1 MRIRI
6 AIIGFMLVALCG
18 GAFAQGSTPTQSTAS
33 APGKPSAQSSAAAQN
48 NPGTGTLRGQ
58 VKDPSGAVITG
69 ASVLITPPSGQG
81 ISAITNKQGFYQVK
95 GLAPGTYK
103 VQAIAKGFAL
113 FENDNVVVKPLQI
126 TETDISL
133 EIQASQQQ
141 VTVNAEAPTLDVN
154 PANNAGAIVISGK
167 ELEALS
173 DDPDELQS
181 DLEALAGPSA
191 GPNGGQMYIDGF
203 TAGQLPPKSAIRE
216 IRINSNPFSTEYDK
230 LGYGRIEIFTKPGTD
245 QFHGQAMLQGND
257 SSFNSPNPFAVTEPS
272 YDSVLFNGSFS
283 GPISKRA
290 SFFISGQ
297 RRNINNVDV
306 LDACVLSNDT
316 NPQLFNA
323 TRPVTPFQGSGTP
336 ANNCGSENGVSTVP
350 FEDSVPNPR
359 TRTNVSPRLD
369 FQVTPNNTLSVRYQ
383 YWRDNQQDIL
393 GSALDVP
400 TQAYNTLETEQ
411 TVQMDDSQIISTSV
425 VNDTRFQFLHDVTNQ
440 TPNSTLPTVDVA
452 GAFNAGGSNEQTILD
467 TTNHYELQNNT
478 QMVTKKH
485 VFNFGGR
492 LRWTTDNSSAN
503 SDFSGM
509 FNFPNLAQY
518 QLTEQNI
525 ANGLPANACTGPN
538 TCGGAN
544 QFNITLGTPQA
555 SVSYADLALYFQDD
569 WRVRPNITISPGL
582 RYETQ
587 TGISDHADWAPRI
600 AVAWGIGSGKGTPQ
614 WVIRA
619 GSGIFYD
626 RFTEEYL
633 MQATRVNALIQEEY
647 VISNPSC
654 FFATT
659 PAMPVTLSS
668 LESQCGNA
676 LLPTYYRLAPSIR
689 APGTLQTAVS
699 VERQLTKIATVS
711 VTYINSRGWNQLLT
725 NNVNT
730 PLPGTYN
737 PQTSTGVYPNG
748 VPGNIYEFE
757 SEGIFKQNQFF
768 TNLTIR
774 AGANLSLFGYYALNY
789 ANSDTAGATSFP
801 SNPYDIPADY
811 GRASFDIRNRVF
823 MGGTIGAPWGLRFS
837 PFMIYSSGTPYN
849 LTIPDDLIGSAQ
861 FNQRP
866 GFVSSISRQVV
877 QTPLGAFDADPPPGE
892 ALVPINYE
900 TGPSQFT
907 MNLRVS
913 KTFGF
918 GKEGGGSG
926 EQNFYGGGGGP
937 GGGHGGGGGGHGGGP
952 GGMIFGGGPGRGG
965 QNAVSRRY
973 NLTLSVSGRNIFND
987 VNLAPP
993 IGVIGPLTGR
1003 FNGLAGGAFS
1013 SGTAASRII
1022 YLQAAFSF

>member
-6 AIIGFMLVALCG
+6 LMIGLAVTIMCG
-18 GAFAQGSTPTQSTAS
+18 GAL
-33 APGKPSAQSSAAAQN
+33 AQS
-48 NPGTGTLRGQ
+48 GTGTLRGQ
-58 VKDPSGAVITG
+58 VKDPSGAVIAGANVLVTPATG
-69 ASVLITPPSGQG
+69 QPVSVN
-81 ISAITNKQGFYQVK
+81 TNRQGFYEVK
-95 GLAPGTYK
+95 GLAPGKYK
-103 VQAIAKGFAL
+103 VEGIAKGFAL
-113 FENDNVVVKPLQI
+113 FEKDDVEIKALQI
-126 TETDISL
+126 TEVDMSL
-133 EIQASQQQ
+133 EIQESQQQ

-154 PANNAGAIVISGK
+154 PANNAGAIVITGK
-167 ELEALS
+167 ELDALS

-257 SSFNSPNPFAVTEPS
+257 SSFNSMNPFAVTEPS
-272 YDSVLFNGSFS
+272 YDSVLFNGDVS
-283 GPISKRA
+283 GPISKKA

-306 LDACVLSNDT
+306 LDSCVLSNDP
-316 NPQLFNA
+316 NPQLFGA
-323 TRPVTPFQGSGTP
+323 VRSVPLTPRAGAIGDCGETGWTPF
-336 ANNCGSENGVSTVP
+336 N
-350 FEDSVPNPR
+350 DSVPNPR
-359 TRTNVSPRLD
+359 TRTNVSPRVDYQL
-369 FQVTPNNTLSVRYQ
+369 TKNNTLSVRYQ
-383 YWRDNQQDIL
+383 YWRDNEQNIL
-393 GSALDVP
+393 GSAEDVP
-400 TQAYNTLETEQ
+400 TQATNTLETEQ
-411 TVQMDDSQIISTSV
+411 TVQADDSQVFGASV
-425 VNDTRFQFLHDVTNQ
+425 VNDTRFQFLHDVDNQ
-440 TPNSTLPTVDVA
+440 TPVSTLPTVDVP

-467 TTNHYELQNNT
+467 TANHYEVQNNT

-485 VFNFGGR
+485 TFNWGMR
-492 LRWTTDNSSAN
+492 LRRITDDSSAN

-509 FNFPNLAQY
+509 FMFQGETQY
-518 QLTEQNI
+518 QTTAQNI
-525 ANGLPANACTGPN
+525 ENGLPPTANG
-538 TCGGAN
+538 GGAD
-544 QFNITLGTPQA
+544 QFNITLGTPEA
-555 SVSYADLALYFQDD
+555 SVSYTDLALYFQDD
-569 WRVRPNITISPGL
+569 WRVRPNLTISPGL
-582 RYETQ
+582 RFETQ

-600 AVAWGIGSGKGTPQ
+600 ALAWGIGSGKGSPK

-626 RFTEEYL
+626 RFTEDL
-633 MQATRVNALIQEEY
+633 IMQATRLNGLIQQEY

-659 PAMPVTLSS
+659 PAMPVTVGSI
-668 LESQCGNA
+668 ESQCGNA
-676 LLPTYYRLAPSIR
+676 QLLPTRYQLAPNIH

-699 VERQLTKIATVS
+699 VERQLTKIATVA
-711 VTYINSRGWNQLLT
+711 VTYINSRGWDQLLT

-730 PLPGTYN
+730 PELGTY
-737 PQTSTGVYPNG
+737 PSAPVYPTG
-748 VPGNIYEFE
+748 VPGNIYQYE
-757 SEGIFKQNQFF
+757 SAGVYRQNQLF

-774 AGANLSLFGYYALNY
+774 AGNNLTLFGYYALNY
-789 ANSDTAGATSFP
+789 ANSDTAGAASFP

-811 GRASFDIRNRVF
+811 GRAAFDVRDRVF
-823 MGGTIGAPWGLRFS
+823 MGGSIGAPWGLRFS
-837 PFMIYSSGTPYN
+837 PFMIFSTGEPYN
-849 LTIPDDLIGSAQ
+849 LTLGQDLIGSSQ

-866 GFVSSISRQVV
+866 AFATASTPAADLAV
-877 QTPLGAFDADPPPGE
+877 TPLGDFNTDPQPGE
-892 ALVPINYE
+892 PLVPINYE
-900 TGPSQFT
+900 TGPNQFT

-913 KTFGF
+913 KTFSF
-918 GKEGGGSG
+918 GKEGGGG
-926 EQNFYGGGGGP
+926 HQP
-937 GGGHGGGGGGHGGGP
+937 GFFGGGGGGGGG
-952 GGMIFGGGPGRGG
+952 GGRGGGGGGRGTGNVFGGGPGRGG
-965 QNAVSRRY
+965 QSAPSHRY

-993 IGVIGPLTGR
+993 IGVVEPGTNGLTGR